1 MSIIVCLA
9 RSLLTSFPCMRERS
23 SILKFDNYIPGPGAY
38 TLFKKENNLNNINNT
53 YSQITDKEIIDK
65 LDAVGSMQGY
75 IKQLIRQDMTLSP
88 YLRMLVLKDAEGYE
102 LMDVFRENGL
112 RKARLIK
119 GDKIVHVI
127 EKEDGNITVEEG
139 GA

>member
-1 MSIIVCLA
+1 MNKASERTA
-9 RSLLTSFPCMRERS
+9 RYDAKSTRRYG
-23 SILKFDNYIPGPGAY
+23 LK
-38 TLFKKENNLNNINNT
+38 LNLK
-53 YSQITDKEIIDK
+53 TDKEIIDK

-119 GDKIVHVI
+119 GNKIVHVI